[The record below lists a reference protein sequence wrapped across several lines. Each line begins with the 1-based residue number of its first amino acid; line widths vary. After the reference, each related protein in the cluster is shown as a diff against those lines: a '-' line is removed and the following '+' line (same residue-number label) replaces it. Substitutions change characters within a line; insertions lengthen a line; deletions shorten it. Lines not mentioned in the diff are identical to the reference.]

1 MHRVDSRIPGFYR
14 LPLATRQNELRARTG
29 LHADEL
35 APLEGGLDPAAAD
48 RVVENA
54 IGVYALP
61 LGLGLNFRVNGR
73 DFLVPM
79 AVEEPSVIAAASN
92 AARMVRAGGGF
103 EAEADQPIMTA
114 QVEIVGVADPAA
126 ASARLG
132 AHAEEILALARAA
145 VPRLCARGGGPR
157 DLEIRIPP
165 PLTTNGHG
173 HDPVADQRLVLH
185 VHVDCRDAMGANLVN
200 TVAEA
205 IAPRVAEL
213 GGGRYGLRILTNL
226 CDRRLVRARARVPFE
241 MLGASQSE
249 SRLHINGASV
259 AADIASAS
267 RFAQHDPYRAATH
280 NKGIMNGIDAVVIA
294 TGNDWRGI
302 EAGAHA
308 YAARRGRYEPLAT
321 WAVEGDALVG
331 RVELPMALGTV
342 GGTLQV
348 HAGAR
353 LALRIL
359 GAESSSVLG
368 MVAACAGLASNL
380 AALRALATEGIQ
392 RGHMALH
399 NRAVGKHAP
408 EPRTESEGTL

>member
-1 MHRVDSRIPGFYR
+1 MQRVDSRIPGFYR
-14 LPLATRQNELRARTG
+14 LPLRTRQ
-29 LHADEL
+29 DEL
-35 APLEGGLDPAAAD
+35 TARAGLAPDEVATLQGGLDPAGAD

-103 EAEADQPIMTA
+103 DAEADDPIMTA
-114 QVEIVGVADPAA
+114 QVELVGVPNLEAA
-126 ASARLG
+126 RSRIESER
-132 AHAEEILALARAA
+132 EELLRLARAA
-145 VPRLCARGGGPR
+145 VPRLCARGGGPK
-157 DLEIRIPP
+157 DLEVRIPASASG
-165 PLTTNGHG
+165 NG
-173 HDPVADQRLVLH
+173 VAERDRRLVLH
-185 VHVDCRDAMGANLVN
+185 VHIDCRDAMGANLVN

-241 MLGASQSE
+241 LLGQAG
-249 SRLHINGASV
+249 IDGAGV
-259 AADIASAS
+259 AEDIAAAS
-267 RFAQHDPYRAATH
+267 RFAEDDPYRAATH

-308 YAARRGRYEPLAT
+308 YAARRGRYEPLAI
-321 WAVEGDALVG
+321 WSVADSHLVG
-331 RVELPMALGTV
+331 RLELPMALGTV

-353 LALRIL
+353 LGLRIL
-359 GAESSSVLG
+359 GVDSASTLG
-368 MVAACAGLASNL
+368 MVAACVGLASNL

-399 NRAVGKHAP
+399 NRAVGKAAHPAP
-408 EPRTESEGTL
+408 VAAAGKVAAQEEAL